1 MCTHMLAMC
10 PSQPV
15 EQSQL
20 AYKVPA
26 CIAGILAIFCE
37 QVNQSTNIKWCKDKV
52 DITLFDVSV
61 VDSPALVEDV
71 QTACLVNP
79 SQFVFSDTT

>member
-1 MCTHMLAMC
+1 MLAMC

-20 AYKVPA
+20 AHNVWTKSLLG
-26 CIAGILAIFCE
+26 IASSLAIFCE
-37 QVNQSTNIKWCKDKV
+37 QVNQSTNINWCKDKV

-79 SQFVFSDTT
+79 SQFVFSDTA